1 MINSTASTIKNNR
14 KKVREANLHFFDRE
28 INQTLPNFRKILSDN
43 WSLLKIN
50 SRLKH
55 VFNEQP
61 VIAYRRNKNL
71 RDVIGDTTIKN
82 NKVVRK
88 QKSTLK
94 SGYSKPCFSRTNNLY
109 CKQVV
114 PATNFKNNITLK
126 TYQIHHQLNCNSS
139 YIIY

>member
-94 SGYSKPCFSRTNNLY
+94 VVIVNHAFQEQTTFFANKLY
-109 CKQVV
+109 RPQL
-114 PATNFKNNITLK
+114 LK
-126 TYQIHHQLNCNSS
+126 AI
-139 YIIY
+139 